1 MKSIEICIKD
11 AVSFAEKQYEANKA
25 SATEAI
31 AKLHDGNGEGND
43 FLGWLNLPSSIPSD
57 LLDRI
62 NKTAERLR
70 ENCEYVVC
78 VGIGGSYLSAK
89 AVISALSDSFADFY
103 APKPNSP
110 KVFLRRTE
118 YRRGIYRRTR
128 KTSHRKEIRHH
139 RNLKVR
145 HNHRTGHRFPHL

>member
-11 AVSFAEKQYEANKA
+11 AVSFAEKQYEANKT

-78 VGIGGSYLSAK
+78 VGIGGSYL
-89 AVISALSDSFADFY
+89 Y
-103 APKPNSP
+103 APRP
-110 KVFLRRTE
+110 
-118 YRRGIYRRTR
+118 
-128 KTSHRKEIRHH
+128 
-139 RNLKVR
+139 
-145 HNHRTGHRFPHL
+145 